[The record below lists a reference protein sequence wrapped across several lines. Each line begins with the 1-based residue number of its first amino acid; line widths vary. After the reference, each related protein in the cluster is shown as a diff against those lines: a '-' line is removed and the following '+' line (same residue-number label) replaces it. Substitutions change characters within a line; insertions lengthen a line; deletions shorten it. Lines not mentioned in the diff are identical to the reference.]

1 MADGHQ
7 ADWQPRD
14 AWPPV
19 RDAPAA
25 LVGFVEQ
32 VNARFIEGWVD
43 CDGRVDLLLVVDGVP
58 VLAQP
63 ADLVRVDAV
72 HAGFAGAK
80 GFRFYTAACKLAAG
94 PHVVEV
100 YPVADGARCLPLRG
114 VGVAHTAFDLD
125 VQPAAYPPPSVL
137 GYLIEN
143 HALRPEIRRLLVAD
157 PGTRYRPDTWAGD
170 VIFVDGLPGSHGT
183 RYRVTNIT
191 EEMLALG
198 YDCCTL
204 GLDELWR
211 IEDGSYTAAVVQF
224 VRCPHTGE
232 YARAAAAAR
241 RAGSRIGYDIDD
253 LAFDPA
259 VMPYIDGLRALDQTG
274 IEQYQVGMLHYR
286 AFLQEADFVTVP
298 TGTLRDAAAAVNPN
312 AHVVV
317 NSLSRG
323 VAAAACPPQRNER
336 VVRIGYYAGTRTH
349 QADFGTAA
357 GALLAVLRE
366 HPTARLR
373 VVGELDLSEFA
384 GFEGLGTQ
392 VERVAAMPYGDML
405 RDMEACDIVIAPLE
419 LDNPYCDAKSEL
431 KFFEGVLAGCAVV
444 ASATGPF
451 RGAIVQGETG
461 YLASTPREWRAALE
475 ALVRDPGHR
484 RDVNLAARDRVL
496 DRYAA
501 RNAATAFMCA
511 AGLADMP
518 PPPVARPAAP
528 WAPVGTVLNLGFVL
542 PAVTAG
548 SGGLRKVLRICYD
561 LERQGHRISLYVLGP
576 APATDVRAA
585 IRRHY
590 YPFAGPVFRY
600 NGTVGAHDTLV
611 ATSWE
616 TAYAVRRHCP
626 DPSRGAYFVQ
636 DFEPMFMPAGTGYL
650 KALATYG
657 FGFHMIAFGPWI
669 AGRLRR
675 ELGLEADLIRFPLNH
690 QAYYPTPAPVRKGRS
705 VLLFARPSQERRAFD
720 LAVGALAVVA
730 RQQPDVQI
738 GFYGESSYRPVPFEV
753 TNHGVILSEAALGDL
768 YRSNTVGVCLSP
780 TNPSMVAYEMT
791 ACGMALVDLR
801 LPGAEVNFDGM
812 DVPFLAEPTEQGLA
826 ACIIQALTD
835 DAARF
840 AKVGAGL
847 RYAAAMQP
855 EELVAAVFERHVL
868 EFLRTRAAAGQPAAV
883 DAAMP
888 GRATASGT
896 AGRTAAG
903 AASRTAPVAAP
914 GTDAVAGGATG
925 AMPAG
930 NAAVTGAAA
939 GGTDPVRA
947 RRRQAAGI
955 VG

>member
-7 ADWQPRD
+7 AGRMLLDP
-14 AWPPV
+14 WPPV
-19 RDAPAA
+19 QATPPA
-25 LVGFVEQ
+25 LIGFVEQ

-58 VLAQP
+58 MLAQP

-72 HAGFAGAK
+72 NEGFAGAK

-100 YPVADGARCLPLRG
+100 YPVAEGVRCQPLRG

-143 HALRPEIRRLLVAD
+143 HALRPEIRRFLVAD
-157 PGTRYRPDTWAGD
+157 PGTRYRPDAWTGA
-170 VIFVDGLPGSHGT
+170 VIFVDGMPGSHST
-183 RYRVTNIT
+183 RYRITNIV

-211 IEDGSYTAAVVQF
+211 VEDGSYTASVVQF

-241 RAGSRIGYDIDD
+241 RAGARIGYDIDD

-259 VMPYIDGLRALDQTG
+259 VMPYIDGLRALDQT
-274 IEQYQVGMLHYR
+274 EVEHYQVGMLQYR
-286 AFLQEADFVTVP
+286 AFLKEADFVTVP
-298 TGTLRDAAAAVNPN
+298 TGTLRNAAAAVNPN
-312 AHVVV
+312 THVVV

-323 VAAAACPPQRNER
+323 VAAAARPRQRDER

-349 QADFGTAA
+349 QADFGMAA
-357 GALLAVLRE
+357 GALLGVLRE
-366 HPTARLR
+366 HPAARLR
-373 VVGELDLSEFA
+373 VVGDLDLLEFA
-384 GFEGLGTQ
+384 GFDGLGAQ
-392 VERVAAMPYGDML
+392 VERVAAMPYADML

-419 LDNPYCDAKSEL
+419 LDNPYCEAKSEL

-451 RGAIVQGETG
+451 RGAIVQGKTG
-461 YLASTPREWRAALE
+461 YLASTPRDWRTALE

-484 RDVNLAARDRVL
+484 WDMNQAAREGVL

-501 RNAATAFMCA
+501 RTAAAAFMYA
-511 AGLADMP
+511 AGLADIAV
-518 PPPVARPAAP
+518 PPVARMAAAR
-528 WAPVGTVLNLGFVL
+528 APVGTVLSLGFVL

-561 LERQGHRISLYVLGP
+561 LERQGHRVSLYVLG
-576 APATDVRAA
+576 AASAADVRVA

-600 NGTVGAHDTLV
+600 NGTVGAHDSLV

-616 TAYAVRRHCP
+616 TAYVVRRHCP
-626 DPSRGAYFVQ
+626 DPSRATYFVQ
-636 DFEPMFMPAGTGYL
+636 DFEPMFMPVGTGYL

-657 FGFHMIAFGPWI
+657 FGFHLIAFGPWI

-675 ELGLEADLIRFPLNH
+675 ELDLASDLIRFPLNH

-720 LAVGALAVVA
+720 LAVGALAIVA

-753 TNHGVILSEAALGDL
+753 TNHGLMTSEAALGTL
-768 YRSNTVGVCLSP
+768 YRANTVGVCLSP
-780 TNPSMVAYEMT
+780 TNPSMVAYEMI
-791 ACGMALVDLR
+791 ACGTALVDLR

-812 DVPFLAEPTEQGLA
+812 DVPFLAEPTEQALA

-835 DAARF
+835 DAARA
-840 AKVGAGL
+840 AKVAAGL
-847 RYAAAMQP
+847 RFAAAMQP
-855 EELVAAVFERHVL
+855 EEAVAAMFEQHVLGFVGGAAAMDGGPAVTAAPAVAIGVPVVAAVL
-868 EFLRTRAAAGQPAAV
+868 TG
-883 DAAMP
+883 
-888 GRATASGT
+888 
-896 AGRTAAG
+896 AAG
-903 AASRTAPVAAP
+903 ADSSAERA
-914 GTDAVAGGATG
+914 
-925 AMPAG
+925 
-930 NAAVTGAAA
+930 
-939 GGTDPVRA
+939 RA
-947 RRRQAAGI
+947 RRRQAPAGLA
-955 VG
+955 G

>member
-7 ADWQPRD
+7 AGWMPL
-14 AWPPV
+14 APWPPAQ
-19 RDAPAA
+19 DTPLA

-43 CDGRVDLLLVVDGVP
+43 CDGRVDLLLVVNGVP
-58 VLAQP
+58 TLAQP

-72 HAGFAGAK
+72 NEGYAGAK
-80 GFRFYTAACKLAAG
+80 GFRFYTAACKLPPG

-100 YPVADGARCLPLRG
+100 YPVADGARCQPLRG

-143 HALRPEIRRLLVAD
+143 HALRPDIRRLLVAD
-157 PGTRYRPDTWAGD
+157 PGTRYRPDAWTGD
-170 VIFVDGLPGSHGT
+170 VIFVDGMPRSHST
-183 RYRVTNIT
+183 RYRITNIA
-191 EEMLALG
+191 EEMLVLG

-224 VRCPHTGE
+224 VRCPHVGE

-241 RAGSRIGYDIDD
+241 RAGARIGYDIDD

-259 VMPYIDGLRALDQTG
+259 VMPYIDGLRALDQTE
-274 IEQYQVGMLHYR
+274 IERYQIGMLQYR
-286 AFLQEADFVTVP
+286 AFLTEADFVTVP
-298 TGTLRDAAAAVNPN
+298 TGTLCDAAAAVNPN
-312 AHVVV
+312 VHVVV
-317 NSLSRG
+317 NSLSRS
-323 VAAAACPPQRNER
+323 VAAAAGQVERDER

-357 GALLAVLRE
+357 GALLAVLRD
-366 HPTARLR
+366 HPAARLR
-373 VVGELDLSEFA
+373 IVGDLDLSEFA
-384 GFEGLGTQ
+384 GFEGLGAQ
-392 VERVAAMPYGDML
+392 VECVAAMPYGDML

-419 LDNPYCDAKSEL
+419 LDNPYCEAKSEL

-451 RGAIVQGETG
+451 RGAITHGETG
-461 YLASTPREWRAALE
+461 YLASTPRDWRAALE
-475 ALVRDPGHR
+475 ALLCDPGHR
-484 RDVNLAARDRVL
+484 RDVNQAARERVL

-501 RNAATAFMCA
+501 RNAAAAFMRA
-511 AGLADMP
+511 AGLADAP
-518 PPPVARPAAP
+518 VPPVASPAA
-528 WAPVGTVLNLGFVL
+528 ARASVGTVLNLGFVL

-561 LERQGHRISLYVLGP
+561 LERQGHRVSLYVLGH
-576 APATDVRAA
+576 ASAADMRAA

-600 NGTVGAHDTLV
+600 NGTVGAHDSLV

-616 TAYAVRRHCP
+616 TAYVVRRHCP
-626 DPSRGAYFVQ
+626 DPSRATYFVQ
-636 DFEPMFMPAGTGYL
+636 DFEPMFMPVGTGYL

-675 ELGLEADLIRFPLNH
+675 ELDLPSDLIRFPLNH
-690 QAYYPTPAPVRKGRS
+690 QAYYPTPAPLRKGRS

-720 LAVGALAVVA
+720 LAVGALAIVA

-753 TNHGVILSEAALGDL
+753 TNHGLITSEAALGDL

-780 TNPSMVAYEMT
+780 TNPSMVAYEMI
-791 ACGMALVDLR
+791 ACGTALIDLR

-812 DVPFLAEPTEQGLA
+812 DVPFLAEPTEQALA
-826 ACIIQALTD
+826 ACIIRALTD
-835 DAARF
+835 DAARS
-840 AKVGAGL
+840 AKVTAGL
-847 RYAAAMQP
+847 RFAAAMQP
-855 EELVAAVFERHVL
+855 EESVAAMFEQHVL
-868 EFLRTRAAAGQPAAV
+868 AF
-883 DAAMP
+883 
-888 GRATASGT
+888 
-896 AGRTAAG
+896 
-903 AASRTAPVAAP
+903 
-914 GTDAVAGGATG
+914 
-925 AMPAG
+925 
-930 NAAVTGAAA
+930 TGAAA
-939 GGTDPVRA
+939 AMDGVAAAAAGPVDAVGVPAAEAAGAGAGAGAGNGAERARARA
-947 RRRQAAGI
+947 RRRQAPAGLA
-955 VG
+955 G